1 MRPAIAYIRVS
12 RPKQGRS
19 GLGLEAQQTA
29 IKAFCALHGYRIEAE
44 YREVETG
51 RGADALERRPELAAA
66 MKFARKLGK
75 GGKTG
80 AAPIIIAKLD
90 RLSRDVHF
98 ISGLMV
104 QRIPFIVTELGP
116 DVDPFM
122 LHIHAAVAEKERER
136 IAQRTREALAA
147 AKARGQVLGNAEI
160 GEARKAE
167 ADLHAEQFR
176 PVFEPLRNLPAKR
189 ISVILNERGIA
200 TARGGKWQATQVI
213 RLLSR
218 LRFSGDDLG
227 GLNSDRPT

>member
-12 RPKQGRS
+12 KPKQGRS
-19 GLGLEAQQTA
+19 GLGLEAQQAA
-29 IKAFCALHGYRIEAE
+29 IKAFCAQHGYSIEAE

-51 RGADALERRPELAAA
+51 KGADALERRPELAAA

-75 GGKTG
+75 GGKAG
-80 AAPIIIAKLD
+80 AAPILIAKLD

-104 QRIPFIVTELGP
+104 QRIPFIVTELGL

-147 AKARGQVLGNAEI
+147 AKARGQMLGNAAI

-176 PVFEPLRNLPAKR
+176 SIFEPLRDLPAKR

-213 RLLSR
+213 RLLGR
-218 LRFSGDDLG
+218 LRFSDDNLG
-227 GLNSDRPT
+227 LSPARPT